1 MILRSRHVLR
11 ALSLVVLLIAGASLI
26 AVRQTVQAGRP
37 ASPPVQVGGDRYGLS
52 TVGLSY
58 PFAAA
63 IAKGFSNAAARA
75 GAMAVV
81 LDAKGDVQKQ
91 ANDID
96 DLIAQRAKGIAIMPI
111 DSVVAQGWVDR
122 IGRQAIPVVSV
133 AALIGDPRKRS
144 VRDVYP
150 GLTALVS
157 QDEVTAGEAAGQ
169 LAARLLPTGRPARI
183 AVIEGAAGF
192 PEVEQRARG
201 FRQALDKAGILYR
214 IMASQPGNWSSQGGE
229 AACQNILTAQ
239 PRIDLIFN
247 EADDMVIGCARAVR
261 AAGSK
266 ARLIGVGGSRLAIAS
281 IKAGAVD
288 GTVCFKPEA
297 LGALAFAAL
306 HRAANGAKAGGDR
319 FLTYP
324 IPAVTR
330 ANVDACVGQW

>member
-1 MILRSRHVLR
+1 MPLR
-11 ALSLVVLLIAGASLI
+11 ARHILTGLSIATLLVAAAALLG
-26 AVRQTVQAGRP
+26 VRQVVMSGRTVAPALPAG
-37 ASPPVQVGGDRYGLS
+37 GERYGLS

-63 IAKGFSNAAARA
+63 IAKGFTDAATKA
-75 GAMAVV
+75 GATAVV
-81 LDAKGDVQKQ
+81 LDAKGGVQKQ

-96 DLIAQRAKGIAIMPI
+96 DLVAQQARGIAIMPI
-111 DSVVAQGWVDR
+111 DSMVAQGWVDR
-122 IGRQAIPVVSV
+122 IGRHGIAVASV
-133 AALIGDPRKRS
+133 GALIGDPRSRD

-157 QDEVTAGEAAGQ
+157 QDEVSAGEAAGR
-169 LAARLLPTGRPARI
+169 LAATLLPKGREAKI
-183 AVIEGAAGF
+183 AVIEGAAGY

-201 FRQALDKAGILYR
+201 FRQALDAAGTRYR
-214 IMASQPGNWSSQGGE
+214 IVASQPGNWSAEGGE

-239 PRIDLIFN
+239 PGVDLFFS

-261 AAGSK
+261 AAGSQ
-266 ARLIGVGGSRLAIAS
+266 ARLVGVGGSRLAIAS

-297 LGALAFAAL
+297 LGALAFEAL
-306 HRAANGAKAGGDR
+306 HGTAHGQKSGER

>member
-1 MILRSRHVLR
+1 MPLRVRHGLTGLSVATILV
-11 ALSLVVLLIAGASLI
+11 AAVSLLG
-26 AVRQTVQAGRP
+26 VRQALTRP
-37 ASPPVQVGGDRYGLS
+37 AAPAVAVGGDRYGLS

-63 IAKGFSNAAARA
+63 IAKGFSDAATKA
-75 GAMAVV
+75 GALAVV
-81 LDAKGDVQKQ
+81 LDARGGVQKQ

-96 DLIAQRAKGIAIMPI
+96 DLIAQQAKGIAIMPI

-122 IGRQAIPVVSV
+122 IGRKAIPVASV
-133 AALIGDPRKRS
+133 AALIGDPRKRE

-157 QDEVTAGEAAGQ
+157 QDEVTAGEAAGA
-169 LAARLLPTGRPARI
+169 LAAKLLPPGREAKI

-201 FRQALDKAGILYR
+201 FRQALDAAGVRYR
-214 IMASQPGNWSSQGGE
+214 IVASQPGNWSSEGGE

-239 PRIDLIFN
+239 PQVDLFFS

-266 ARLIGVGGSRLAIAS
+266 ARLVGVGGSRLAIAS

-297 LGALAFAAL
+297 LGALAFEAL
-306 HRAANGAKAGGDR
+306 HRAAQGKPPSEK

>member
-1 MILRSRHVLR
+1 MPLR
-11 ALSLVVLLIAGASLI
+11 ARHILTGLSVVALVVAAASLLG
-26 AVRQTVQAGRP
+26 VRQVVMAARP
-37 ASPPVQVGGDRYGLS
+37 PAPALPAGGDRYGLS

-63 IAKGFSNAAARA
+63 IAKGFSDAAGKA
-75 GAMAVV
+75 GATAVV
-81 LDAKGDVQKQ
+81 LDAKGGVQKQ

-96 DLIAQRAKGIAIMPI
+96 DLIAQQARGIAIMPI
-111 DSVVAQGWVDR
+111 DSVVAQGWVER
-122 IGRQAIPVVSV
+122 TLRRGIPVASV
-133 AALIGDPRKRS
+133 AALIGDPRTRD

-157 QDEVTAGEAAGQ
+157 QDEVSAGAAAGR
-169 LAARLLPTGRPARI
+169 LAASWLPRGREAKI
-183 AVIEGAAGF
+183 AVIEGAAGY

-201 FRQALDKAGILYR
+201 FAQALDAAGVRYR
-214 IMASQPGNWSSQGGE
+214 IVASQPGNWSSEGGE

-239 PRIDLIFN
+239 PGVDLFFS

-261 AAGSK
+261 AAGSQ
-266 ARLIGVGGSRLAIAS
+266 ARLVGVGGSRLAIAS

-297 LGALAFAAL
+297 LGALAFEAL
-306 HRAANGAKAGGDR
+306 HRAAQGHKAGER